1 MPDNEA
7 SRPLET
13 GEAKIGRFLLRM
25 ALAVAWGVAAWI
37 VFTRAESLDIS
48 YTMKVVLAGFAIV
61 MAIVSFVQALGNYG
75 PEGQMKKQNDVD
87 DTSNVKTETKDD
99 I

>member
-1 MPDNEA
+1 MSDDP
-7 SRPLET
+7 SKLLES

-25 ALAVAWGVAAWI
+25 ALAVAWGVAAYI

-48 YTMKVVLAGFAIV
+48 YTMKIILAGFATV

-75 PEGQMKKQNDVD
+75 PDQKQNDVSGKSD
-87 DTSNVKTETKDD
+87 ADTQTKDEK
-99 I
+99 

>member
-1 MPDNEA
+1 MNGDP
-7 SRPLET
+7 SKILES

-48 YTMKVVLAGFAIV
+48 YTMKVVLAGFASV

-75 PEGQMKKQNDVD
+75 PETPLKNHD
-87 DTSNVKTETKDD
+87 NVGDRPADKTETKDD